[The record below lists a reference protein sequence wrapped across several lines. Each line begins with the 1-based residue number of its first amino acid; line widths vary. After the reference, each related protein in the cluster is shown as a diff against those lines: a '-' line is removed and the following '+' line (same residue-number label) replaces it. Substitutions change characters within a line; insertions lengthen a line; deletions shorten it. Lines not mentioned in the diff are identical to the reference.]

1 MTSSADPVAKPMIET
16 ARWQSVGPLDVDALA
31 KARSEAINLAQWLAR
46 IANSFVTADTA
57 DERIALE
64 FRPTDAAFVTK
75 KFARDLSLE
84 LRLPRLEM
92 QFREGGRAV
101 PHIFDP
107 EERSP
112 AEAEAWLLVE
122 LLHRGL
128 DRVKFSK
135 KLPYKIPGLM
145 TGDAEDH
152 SPQSHLPALTQIM
165 AWFRNAAAALDEVAR
180 ATGTGAANA
189 GTICRPQ
196 TLSLSSILNAGS
208 AQIDIG
214 FTPGDARIPEPY
226 FYRSLPTAKGA
237 ATGKTNSVLTA
248 SALLAKGEPAA
259 AAIAFLKGSPN

>member
-1 MTSSADPVAKPMIET
+1 MVEP
-16 ARWQSVGPLDVDALA
+16 ARWQSVGPIHVDALA
-31 KARSEAINLAQWLAR
+31 KARSEAINLVQWLAR

-57 DERIALE
+57 EERIALG

-75 KFARDLSLE
+75 TFARDLSLE

-92 QFREGGRAV
+92 QFREGERAV

-112 AEAEAWLLVE
+112 AEVEAWLLVE
-122 LLHRGL
+122 LLHRGV
-128 DRVKFSK
+128 DRAKFSK

-165 AWFRNAAAALDEVAR
+165 IWFRNAAAVLDDVAR
-180 ATGTGAANA
+180 ATGGDA
-189 GTICRPQ
+189 GDTICWPQ
-196 TLSLSSILNAGS
+196 TLTLSSKLKMGS
-208 AQIDIG
+208 ALIDIG

-226 FYRSLPTAKGA
+226 FYRNLPTAKGA
-237 ATGKTNSVLTA
+237 ATGKAQSVLTA
-248 SALLAKGEPAA
+248 SALLAKAEPAA
-259 AAIAFLKGSPN
+259 AAIAFLKGSPG